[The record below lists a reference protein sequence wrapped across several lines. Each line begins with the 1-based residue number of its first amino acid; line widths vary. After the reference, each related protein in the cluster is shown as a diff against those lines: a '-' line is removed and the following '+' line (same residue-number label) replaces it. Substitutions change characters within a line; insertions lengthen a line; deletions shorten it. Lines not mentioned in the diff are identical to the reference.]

1 MRFSTSLHHERV
13 FAVTGLCTVLVPSFF
28 VVESIPHHCLLDLT
42 RVPVISENLWELDI
56 WWMTNEQRTEAG
68 PTGPVMDAENQGAKR
83 AVSCAMQGWL
93 SAA

>member
-13 FAVTGLCTVLVPSFF
+13 FAVTGVCTVLVASFF

-56 WWMTNEQRTEAG
+56 WWMANEQRAEAG
-68 PTGPVMDAENQGAKR
+68 LTGHVTGAGNQGGKR
-83 AVSCAMQGWL
+83 AVSCAMQG
-93 SAA
+93 